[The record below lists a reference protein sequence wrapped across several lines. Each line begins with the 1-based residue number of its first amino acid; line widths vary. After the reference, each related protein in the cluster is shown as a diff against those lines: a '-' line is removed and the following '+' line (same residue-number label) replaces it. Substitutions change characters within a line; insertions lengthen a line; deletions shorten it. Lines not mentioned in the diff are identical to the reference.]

1 MRDVKRYLFSA
12 VNRAV
17 YRVLCSALCSALL
30 LGVVALSACSKFEES
45 ADYNDV
51 MDEGEGAV
59 ALSCSLSSVTRSVSD
74 EMTLAEAEE
83 RLESYILKIYSVD
96 ESGEAA
102 LIRYYKPAY
111 EVPGVLYL
119 MSGDYRATLSMQVD
133 AEPVYATR
141 EALDFTYEGESDF
154 TITEGEHSDVVI
166 SCGLVNS
173 VVRMQLDSSDFATN
187 SDGVEYTFDSSTGMI
202 LIDGEGASTDDNVVV
217 KNIVG
222 YVTAESC
229 SSAEEVMK
237 SAEGLALS
245 YKFIDGS
252 GAKSDESGVDF
263 VCDDGYFMLFDY
275 NTSLS
280 YAVSFDYCDKLDG
293 EFKTYSSFGKIAAV
307 QPQTIYTLALSCSDA
322 ATGSANLSIKFSEL
336 DYTESNDNFSFSP
349 QPTITGDGI
358 GGSFDYIGGEVTYN
372 LSAVMPLSSVT
383 VERDGVS
390 ILAMSG
396 GAALEGVDG
405 VVMDVAADN
414 MSATLTLS
422 SDFYEGFNAGG
433 ENGYK
438 ITATDDKGAV
448 GYVTPAAKL
457 TGMLKTL
464 SDADYWL
471 NTGSLTAYIA
481 ESDAAAAKVYCRRLG
496 EEDWQE
502 LSMTGSAAQGE
513 NEAKILA
520 LWSDAVTNAGGNT
533 CYTLDFGVLAQV
545 TYEAKLEV
553 DGVQRGGVVE
563 IAASGTKDTIP
574 YASMDNSGL
583 SCFTSSNSSTTSWGS
598 GNNSNASSLCNH
610 STDYGDGCAYLKAK
624 SGVTLVD
631 IAPGNLFL
639 GQFELTGTFSTSG
652 QVSFGQSFTWNSRP
666 TSFKFRYKGTVGKV
680 NVSYHDS
687 DCKAIE
693 IGDQDIMTIYLA
705 IVDWSSRHATVS
717 GLSISGIW
725 DPESDKSVDEGNI
738 IGYAMLDID
747 ATTSEFVECE
757 IPVYY
762 YDKEAKPSKTYS
774 IVINCATSK
783 YGDYLTGCDT
793 NEMWI
798 DNFELGY

>member
-1 MRDVKRYLFSA
+1 MRSVKRYLL
-12 VNRAV
+12 RAFN
-17 YRVLCSALCSALL
+17 SALFSALL
-30 LGVVALSACSKFEES
+30 LGMVALSACSKFEES

-96 ESGEAA
+96 ETGAA
-102 LIRYYKPAY
+102 SLIRYYKPAY
-111 EVPGVLYL
+111 EVPEVLYL

-141 EALDFTYEGESDF
+141 ETLDFTYEGESDF
-154 TITEGEHSDVVI
+154 TISEGKHSDVVI

-202 LIDGEGASTDDNVVV
+202 LIDGEGSTTDDNNVVV

-229 SSAEEVMK
+229 GSAEEVMK
-237 SAEGLALS
+237 SAEGMALS
-245 YKFIDGS
+245 YNFIDGS

-263 VCDDGYFMLFDY
+263 ICDDGYFMLYDY

-280 YAVSFDYCDKLDG
+280 YAISFDCCDKLDG

-322 ATGSANLSIKFSEL
+322 AKGSANLSIKFSEV

-358 GGSFDYIGGEVTYN
+358 GGSFDYIGGDITYS

-383 VERDGVS
+383 VERDGVA

-396 GAALEGVDG
+396 GAAVEGVDG

-422 SDFYEGFNAGG
+422 SDFYGGFNAGG

-457 TGMLKTL
+457 TGMLTTL
-464 SDADYWL
+464 SDANYWL

-481 ESDAAAAKVYCRRLG
+481 ESSAAEAKVYCRRLG
-496 EEDWQE
+496 GDESDWQE
-502 LSMTGSAAQGE
+502 LAMTSGAAQGE
-513 NEAKILA
+513 NEAKITA
-520 LWSDAVTNAGGNT
+520 VWSDGAANKKGNT
-533 CYTLDFGVLAQV
+533 CYTLDFGVLAQA
-545 TYEAKLEV
+545 TYETKLEV

-563 IAASGTKDTIP
+563 ITAGGTKDTIP

-583 SCFTSSNSSTTSWGS
+583 SCFGSSNSSTTSWGS
-598 GNNSNASSLCNH
+598 GNNSNASSLCTH
-610 STDYGDGCAYLKAK
+610 STAYGDGCAYLKAK
-624 SGVTLVD
+624 SNVTLVD

-639 GQFELTGTFSTSG
+639 GQFELTGIISANG

-680 NVSYHDS
+680 NVSYYDS
-687 DCKAIE
+687 DCTEIE
-693 IGDQDIMTIYLA
+693 IGDQDVMTIYLA

-717 GLSISGIW
+717 GLSLSGVW
-725 DPESDKSVDEGNI
+725 DPESDTSVDSGNV

-747 ATTSEFVECE
+747 TTTNEFVECE

-762 YDKEAKPSKTYS
+762 YDTVTKPSKTYS
-774 IVINCATSK
+774 IVVNCATSK